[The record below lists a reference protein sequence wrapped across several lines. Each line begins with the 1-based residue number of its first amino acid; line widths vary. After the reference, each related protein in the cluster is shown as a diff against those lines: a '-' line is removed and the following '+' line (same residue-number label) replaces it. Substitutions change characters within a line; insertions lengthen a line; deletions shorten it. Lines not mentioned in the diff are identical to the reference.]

1 MTIEYRFLDRD
12 DDVLVDTSELPVE
25 EGIAVAIHSTG
36 YEVGVDEV
44 VQISIVDFQGKE
56 LFSQVV
62 KPQNIEDWNDA
73 TASGGIM
80 PADVENAP
88 ELYQFEEEISE
99 LFENA
104 SIVVGQHV
112 SFIHD
117 IIEGSWVTLP
127 KCKEYDLTG
136 EFCASHFDVEYPGQ
150 PAAVVALPGI
160 ADYYGIACDE
170 TDTTSIARTVAAC
183 YIALVKEHAQVRLDK
198 GEDHWEAY
206 RQRKEEERKNDTRA
220 QQAERMKEIKTLRTN
235 AILWLCAFTIFG
247 YLAVQ
252 LYIRGADTGF
262 VVIAAAAFV
271 YVTARWIMCLYA
283 LFKMR
288 R

>member
-1 MTIEYRFLDRD
+1 MVSVYYRI
-12 DDVLVDTSELPVE
+12 ELPE
-25 EGIAVAIHSTG
+25 RSLCHAVRKQRSA
-36 YEVGVDEV
+36 
-44 VQISIVDFQGKE
+44 
-56 LFSQVV
+56 
-62 KPQNIEDWNDA
+62 A
-73 TASGGIM
+73 
-80 PADVENAP
+80 AP
-88 ELYQFEEEISE
+88 G
-99 LFENA
+99 A
-104 SIVVGQHV
+104 
-112 SFIHD
+112 
-117 IIEGSWVTLP
+117 
-127 KCKEYDLTG
+127 
-136 EFCASHFDVEYPGQ
+136 
-150 PAAVVALPGI
+150 
-160 ADYYGIACDE
+160 
-170 TDTTSIARTVAAC
+170 
-183 YIALVKEHAQVRLDK
+183 VKEHAQVRLDK

-247 YLAVQ
+247 NLAVQ